1 MVVDRRWSIYCH
13 VVDGPRQ
20 EGRVMGYLSQIRDVL
35 YPGGDM
41 DHEWSPSTLE
51 QIAAVIAEWEQACC
65 GDE

>member
-1 MVVDRRWSIYCH
+1 
-13 VVDGPRQ
+13 
-20 EGRVMGYLSQIRDVL
+20 MGYLSQIQDVL
-35 YPGGDM
+35 YPGGDR